1 MKSRGKEGQRYHKKK
16 EPNFTFQGHEQ
27 ESPTQ
32 QGERKQRWMDT
43 HGHGRAGDQELEAS
57 LSISLSWMNE
67 CFSCSSLYLSLSTL
81 LLPPPSVLLCVRQ

>member
-57 LSISLSWMNE
+57 LS
-67 CFSCSSLYLSLSTL
+67 
-81 LLPPPSVLLCVRQ
+81 PG